1 MKKPALTIG
10 ICAHNEEANI
20 KVLLLQILGYEPT
33 KATIQE
39 VLVVSSGSTD
49 STDAIVS
56 DFCEH
61 DSRIRLIRESERLG
75 KVSAVN
81 KILKQAKA
89 DSDIIIVSGA
99 DLQIREDTI
108 DNLVSAFEN
117 KHVGM
122 AGARIIPTNEPDS
135 FSGFCSHLVWDL
147 HHRIALRSPKC
158 GEFIAIRNNG
168 YSIPSDMAIDE
179 AYLEYLV
186 KKDGLSIAYAPESVV
201 YNKGPESAGDY
212 LKQRRR
218 IHAQHM
224 KLKES
229 TGYAVSTSNPV
240 LIAGALSNHLLK
252 SPRSFVFGIGAI
264 GLESL
269 AVFLGSYDALIKKDD
284 HKVWDVVESTK
295 ILKSTKKSK
304 AKRVKA

>member
-20 KVLLLQILGYEPT
+20 KALLLQILGSKPAE
-33 KATIQE
+33 ATINE
-39 VLVVSSGSTD
+39 ILVVSSGSTD
-49 STDAIVS
+49 STDSIVS

-61 DSRIRLIRESERLG
+61 DPRLRLIREPERLG

-81 KILKQAKA
+81 KILKQAKTG
-89 DSDIIIVSGA
+89 SDIIIISGA

-108 DNLVSAFEN
+108 DNLVSALEDPC
-117 KHVGM
+117 VGM
-122 AGARIIPTNEPDS
+122 AGARIIPTNAPDS
-135 FSGFCSHLVWDL
+135 FSGFCSHLVWDM
-147 HHRIALRSPKC
+147 HHRIAMHSPKC
-158 GEFIAIRNNG
+158 GELIAIRNNG

-179 AYLEYLV
+179 AYLEYAV
-186 KKDGLSIAYAPESVV
+186 QKDGFSIAYAKDAIV
-201 YNKGPESAGDY
+201 YNKGPGSTGDY

-229 TGYAVSTSNPV
+229 TGYSVSTSNPAMI
-240 LIAGALSNHLLK
+240 LGALTSHLSK

-264 GLESL
+264 GLESV
-269 AVFLGSYDALIKKDD
+269 AVFLGSYDFYIAKED
-284 HKVWDVVESTK
+284 HSVWDVVTSTK
-295 ILKSTKKSK
+295 DPDIMRKSMAKK
-304 AKRVKA
+304 VKS